1 MERGKAVKYGCRI
14 FCWLVL
20 RLSLCFAQATPASVS
35 RLLETQ
41 IRHPEVT
48 VAELQHYLLGKVP
61 DQPRARSAEDWTKEA
76 ERLRTQLLQNIVFHG
91 WPREW
96 VEAPLKID
104 DLGLVPVSGHGYRIR
119 KLRYEIVPGFYSVA
133 LLYEPENLRGRAP
146 AIINV
151 NGHNDPGKAL
161 EWKQKRCINQ
171 ALRGILALNLEWI
184 YFGELK
190 KPENAHFFG
199 SHLDL
204 VGANAVGLF
213 YLAMRK
219 GLDYLWQHPN
229 VDRNRIG
236 MTGLSGGGWQTIM
249 LSALDQRVQVS
260 VPVAG
265 YSSIR
270 SRIERPSDIG
280 DIEQNPTD
288 MLTVADYTHL
298 TAMRAPRPTLLIY
311 NAEDSCC
318 FRGPLVRPYIF
329 DAIKPIFGLYGAE
342 DRLAWHLNTDPSD
355 HNYQL
360 DNRQQAYAFFTKY
373 FGLSVAEKE
382 IPVAEQIKSPEELRV
397 GIPEDNLTILSLAKH
412 LAARIRQPKIPQSG
426 DAENDQGTER
436 QRSRLKEVIRFQ
448 PVHVTGAWAVSNTY
462 SKGMETKGF
471 FLRFSNGLSAS
482 ALWLKALASADTC
495 PATVVLHD
503 KGRRASAEVVSD
515 RINRG
520 EQVLAVD
527 LLFTGDGTP
536 QRPGPAALSL
546 LLGSVGDRPLGM
558 ESAQCIA
565 AAQWLRNNFR
575 PQNIRL
581 ETTGI
586 RTQVIAL
593 AAAALAPDLFREV
606 AIHEGMPSLDYLLEK
621 PVRPDEAPELFCLDL
636 YKEFDLSDLIALRK
650 KAIDKPVPTA
660 VPQ

>member
-20 RLSLCFAQATPASVS
+20 GLSLCFAQATPASVS

-382 IPVAEQIKSPEELRV
+382 IPVAEQIKSPEELRF